1 MATVAVGLSDTRVN
15 AFLKDE
21 KRIPAKAKGQSR
33 RKGGGGLLVQWC
45 LYRSSDGGKGLASQG
60 SAAHTGSSPSPWQS
74 RRCLG

>member
-15 AFLKDE
+15 AFLKDD

-45 LYRSSDGGKGLASQG
+45 LHRRSNGGKGWHLRDQQ
-60 SAAHTGSSPSPWQS
+60 HT
-74 RRCLG
+74 